1 MVPQKEINFILQNL
15 EMKVVAD
22 GRAAK
27 QAILYLRSEYLN
39 RHFGMVAKQVS
50 HSIQFIICRLM
61 SAKSLHE
68 QIDDLKRAINAQESL
83 RPVLGDSAL
92 ETILAVLRE
101 QLAEYEGQVT
111 QQDAVNQAR
120 RKLVTVLFADV
131 SGFTAFSEN
140 KDAEDVA
147 NLVNRL
153 WLRADRI
160 IQEHGGRI
168 DKHIGDAV
176 MALWGTETARE
187 DDAERAVRAALKME
201 ETFKENARQ
210 LPIRL
215 KAGINSGQVLLSAI
229 GTQGEF
235 TAMGDAVNTASRL
248 VNSAQAGDVLI
259 THDTYQLVRGI
270 FDVQK
275 QSPMYVKGKAE
286 PLQTYVVQRVRPR
299 AFRIGRRGVEG
310 VTTRMVGRE
319 AEFQVIQSALEE
331 SLQDR
336 RVTIVTVKGDAG
348 LGKSR
353 LMYEFEAWLDS
364 HPTDFYLFKGRAD
377 EETASLP
384 YSLIR
389 DVFSNRFHILDSDS
403 QLEARGKLIQGIA
416 ELAGPGIDEQ
426 AAFIGELLGF
436 NFSNSMYVRGIR
448 KDARQIRERSFGN
461 VARVFERLTQ
471 NDPAVLLL
479 DDIHWS
485 DSGSLELVE
494 YLARL
499 ETDLPLFILCTAR
512 PSLDEIHPNWGIEFP
527 RSQRLSIKTL
537 DLNAS
542 RALVNE
548 ILQHVSDLPVEFVE
562 TVAKNAEGNPFYLE
576 ELIKVLIEDGVIV
589 KGDDAW
595 QILPQRLTQVRVP
608 ATLTGVL
615 QARLDRLPAREN
627 EVLERAAVIG
637 RTFWDAAVA
646 AMRASGIEQMPSGGE
661 EVDSALTALREKE
674 LVFPHQPSTFAS
686 TQEFIFK
693 HAILREVTY
702 ERVLKAKRK
711 LYHRMAA
718 DWLIQQSGE
727 RIDEYL
733 ALIAQ
738 HYELADDP
746 VRAVE
751 FLERAADQSMRL
763 SAYREA
769 LSASERA
776 LGILAASDDTN
787 PAMRV
792 RLLLTIGSAN
802 LWLTDYATATARF
815 EESIAIARTIHDRGL
830 ESKALARLGRIRLEQ
845 ANFDQS
851 KKHLQ
856 ESLAIAQQLDDIDGI
871 AYCLAHLGYISHYEG
886 DYARA
891 QKYGQESYEFARRTN
906 DAIAQ
911 AFALNILAMIGVNNQ
926 QFQQAHEYYLQTIEI
941 CKNAGDRYGLAR
953 AYGNLSELLRIQKR
967 YAEAKPYA
975 LESIKLAREFGNRY
989 VLPVMLI
996 NLVYSQ
1002 VGLGEIR
1009 EAYASLREA
1018 LQLDVESSST
1028 SWILFSLVGYADILT
1043 AEGRRER
1050 ALEVLGL
1057 CLNHP
1062 QINSD
1067 TLRDAEL
1074 LLDDLREARSDDI
1087 EPALARGKSLD
1098 LSRTVVTALG
1108 G

>member
-1 MVPQKEINFILQNL
+1 
-15 EMKVVAD
+15 
-22 GRAAK
+22 
-27 QAILYLRSEYLN
+27 
-39 RHFGMVAKQVS
+39 
-50 HSIQFIICRLM
+50 M
-61 SAKSLHE
+61 SDKSLHQ
-68 QIDDLKRAINAQESL
+68 QIEDLKKAIDAQETL
-83 RPVLGDSAL
+83 RSVLGDSVVETTLTVLHDQLTEL
-92 ETILAVLRE
+92 EK
-101 QLAEYEGQVT
+101 QVT
-111 QQDAVNQAR
+111 QQDAANQAR

-131 SGFTAFSEN
+131 SGFTAYSEN

-160 IQEHGGRI
+160 IQEYGGHI

-176 MALWGTETARE
+176 MALWGAETARE

-215 KAGINSGQVLLSAI
+215 KVGVNSGQVLLSAI

-235 TAMGDAVNTASRL
+235 TAMGDTVNTASRL
-248 VNSAQAGDVLI
+248 VNLADGGQVLI
-259 THDTYQLVRGI
+259 SHDTYQLVRGI

-275 QSPMYVKGKAE
+275 QSPITVKGKAE
-286 PLQTYVVQRVRPR
+286 PLQTYVIQRVRPR
-299 AFRIGRRGVEG
+299 AFRLGRRGVEG

-319 AEFQVIQSALEE
+319 TEFQIIQSALEQ
-331 SLQDR
+331 SVVDR
-336 RVTIVTVKGDAG
+336 RVTVVTVEGEAG

-353 LMYEFEAWLDS
+353 LIYEFEAWLDS
-364 HPTDFYLFKGRAD
+364 HSTDVYLFKGRAD
-377 EETASLP
+377 EESASLP

-403 QLEARGKLIQGIA
+403 QSEAREKLMQGMA
-416 ELAGPGIDEQ
+416 ALAGPEIDEQ

-436 NFSNSMYVRGIR
+436 NFSDSMYVRGIR
-448 KDARQIRERSFGN
+448 KDARQIRERSFGH
-461 VARVFERLTQ
+461 VARFFERLTQ
-471 NDPAVLLL
+471 DYGVVLLL

-494 YLARL
+494 YLAKL
-499 ETDLPLFILCTAR
+499 ETDLPLFILCAAR
-512 PSLDEIHPNWGIEFP
+512 PSLDEVRPNWGSDFP
-527 RSQRLSIKTL
+527 RHDLIMIKTL

-542 RALVNE
+542 RELVSE
-548 ILQHVSDLPVEFVE
+548 ILQNVSDLPIELVE

-589 KGDDAW
+589 KGEEVW
-595 QILPQRLTQVRVP
+595 QIVPQRLTQVRVP

-615 QARLDRLPAREN
+615 QARLDRLPPREN

-646 AMRASGIEQMPSGGE
+646 AMRGSESAQALTGGDD
-661 EVDSALTALREKE
+661 VHSALSALRTKE

-686 TQEFIFK
+686 AHEFIFK

-738 HYELADDP
+738 HYELADDSG
-746 VRAVE
+746 RAVE

-776 LGILAASDDTN
+776 LGILASSDDTN
-787 PAMRV
+787 PAMRA
-792 RLLLTIGSAN
+792 RLLLTIGSAH

-815 EESIAIARTIHDRGL
+815 EECIALARTIHDRGL
-830 ESKALARLGRIRLEQ
+830 ESKALARLGRIGLEQ
-845 ANFDQS
+845 AKFEQS

-856 ESLAIAQQLDDIDGI
+856 DSLAIAHVLRDIDGI

-886 DYARA
+886 NYTGA
-891 QKYGQESYEFARRTN
+891 QTFGEESYEFAKASG
-906 DAIAQ
+906 DVIAQ
-911 AFALNILAMIGVNNQ
+911 AFSLNILAMVSVNNH
-926 QFQQAHEYYLQTIEI
+926 QFEQAHNYHLQAIDI
-941 CKNAGDRYGLAR
+941 CKTAGDRYGLAR
-953 AYGNLSELLRIQKR
+953 AYSNLSELIRIQKR
-967 YAEAKPYA
+967 YAEAKPYTIEA
-975 LESIKLAREFGNRY
+975 IKLARELGNRY
-989 VLPVMLI
+989 VLPIMLI
-996 NLVYSQ
+996 NLLYSQ
-1002 VGLGEIR
+1002 VGLGEIH

-1018 LQLDVESSST
+1018 LQLNVEGDST
-1028 SWILFSLVGYADILT
+1028 SWILFSLVGYANILA

-1050 ALEVLGL
+1050 ALEILGL
-1057 CLNHP
+1057 CRNHP
-1062 QINSD
+1062 EVNSD
-1067 TLRDAEL
+1067 TRRDIQL
-1074 LLDDLREARSDDI
+1074 LLDDFRKVRSADI
-1087 EPALARGKSLD
+1087 EAGLERGKLLD
-1098 LSRTVVTALG
+1098 LNRTVVAALG

>member
-1 MVPQKEINFILQNL
+1 MSDAQLHQKI
-15 EMKVVAD
+15 A
-22 GRAAK
+22 
-27 QAILYLRSEYLN
+27 
-39 RHFGMVAKQVS
+39 
-50 HSIQFIICRLM
+50 
-61 SAKSLHE
+61 
-68 QIDDLKRAINAQESL
+68 DLKKAMEAQESL
-83 RPVLGDSAL
+83 RAVLGDSVV
-92 ETILAVLRE
+92 ETTLTVLRDRI
-101 QLAEYEGQVT
+101 AEYEKQAS
-111 QQDAVNQAR
+111 QQDMANQAR

-131 SGFTAFSEN
+131 SGFTAFSED

-147 NLVNRL
+147 NLVNHL

-160 IQEHGGRI
+160 IQEYGGHI

-176 MALWGTETARE
+176 MALWGTDTARE
-187 DDAERAVRAALKME
+187 DDAERAVRAALQMQE
-201 ETFKENARQ
+201 MFKENARQ

-215 KAGINSGQVLLSAI
+215 KVGINSGLVLLSAI

-235 TAMGDAVNTASRL
+235 TAMGDTVNTASRL
-248 VNSAQAGDVLI
+248 VNSAEGDEVRI
-259 THDTYQLVRGI
+259 THDTYELVRGI

-275 QSPMYVKGKAE
+275 QTPIFVKGKTEA
-286 PLQTYVVQRVRPR
+286 LQTYVVLRVRPR
-299 AFRIGRRGVEG
+299 AFRLGRRGVEG

-319 AEFQVIQSALEE
+319 TELQIIQSAFEQCML
-331 SLQDR
+331 DR
-336 RVTIVTVKGDAG
+336 RVTVVTVKGDAG

-353 LMYEFEAWLDS
+353 LIYEFEAWLDT
-364 HPTDFYLFKGRAD
+364 HPSDFFLFKGRAD

-403 QLEARGKLIQGIA
+403 QMEAREKLVQGMA
-416 ELAGPGIDEQ
+416 ALAGPDIDEQ

-436 NFSNSMYVRGIR
+436 DFSNSMYVRGIR
-448 KDARQIRERSFGN
+448 KDSRQIRERSFGN
-461 VARVFERLTQ
+461 FARFFERLAQ
-471 NDPAVLLL
+471 KFGAVLLL

-499 ETDLPLFILCTAR
+499 ETDLPLFLLCAAR
-512 PSLDEIHPNWGIEFP
+512 PSLDEIHPYWADDFP
-527 RSQRLSIKTL
+527 RCQIITIKTL
-537 DLNAS
+537 DLHAS
-542 RALVNE
+542 RELVSE
-548 ILQHVSDLPVEFVE
+548 ILQNVSNLPVELVE
-562 TVAKNAEGNPFYLE
+562 TVAKNAEGNQFYLE

-589 KGDDAW
+589 KGEDEW
-595 QILPQRLTQVRVP
+595 QILRQKLSQVRVP

-615 QARLDRLPAREN
+615 QARLDRLPPREN

-646 AMRASGIEQMPSGGE
+646 AMRGTGLTQIVVGGE
-661 EVDSALTALREKE
+661 DVHSALSALREKE

-702 ERVLKAKRK
+702 ERVLKARRK

-738 HYELADDP
+738 HYELAGDLEE
-746 VRAVE
+746 AVE
-751 FLERAADQSMRL
+751 FLERAADHSMRL

-776 LGILAASDDTN
+776 LGIIASSENKN
-787 PAMRV
+787 PAMRA
-792 RLLLTIGSAN
+792 RLLLTIGSAH
-802 LWLTDYATATARF
+802 LWLTDHATAMARF
-815 EESIAIARTIHDRGL
+815 EECLALARIINDRRL
-830 ESKALARLGRIRLEQ
+830 ESKALARLGRIGMEQ
-845 ANFDQS
+845 AKYEQS
-851 KKHLQ
+851 KRHLQ
-856 ESLAIAQQLDDIDGI
+856 KSLVIAQQLSDLDEI

-886 DYARA
+886 NYAGA
-891 QKYGQESYEFARRTN
+891 QSYGEESYTFAQRTG
-906 DAIAQ
+906 DAIAE
-911 AFALNILAMIGVNNQ
+911 AFSLNILAMVSVNSQ
-926 QFQQAHEYYLQTIEI
+926 QFEQAYEYHLRAIEI

-967 YAEAKPYA
+967 YAEAKPYTM
-975 LESIKLAREFGNRY
+975 EGIKLARELGNRY

-996 NLVYSQ
+996 NLVYSW

-1028 SWILFSLVGYADILT
+1028 SWILFSLVGYADILM
-1043 AEGRRER
+1043 AEGLRDR
-1050 ALEVLGL
+1050 ALEILGL
-1057 CLNHP
+1057 CLYHP
-1062 QINSD
+1062 EINSD
-1067 TLRDAEL
+1067 THRDVQL
-1074 LLDDLREARSDDI
+1074 LLDDLKKVRADDI
-1087 EPALARGKSLD
+1087 ESALARGRSLD
-1098 LSRTVVTALG
+1098 LSRTVITALG